1 MCNFSVSGMQEF
13 GAQAWGGSLGK
24 PLCTQRSRAACPAAR
39 RRTAGQ
45 PQYAREVLAGNLKA
59 MTTATK
65 P

>member
-1 MCNFSVSGMQEF
+1 MQEF